1 MGVVLRLTATLAIVI
16 GLAAFGLA
24 IGDFASHPNPL
35 GALGLVA
42 LFVLGGVAVR
52 QLYRPGG
59 VLSRRAAPQRREPEP
74 REPRRR
80 PSQRATSASLFDD
93 D

>member
-1 MGVVLRLTATLAIVI
+1 VVLRLTATLAIVI

-24 IGDFASHPNPL
+24 IGDFASDPNPL
-35 GALGLVA
+35 GAVGLVA
-42 LFVLGGVAVR
+42 LFILGGVAIR

-59 VLSRRAAPQRREPEP
+59 VLSRRPAPPKPEPAPQPA
-74 REPRRR
+74 RRR

-93 D
+93 Q